1 MLRKSK
7 ESFRSLQGIDK
18 MYSLKATIQFKYL
31 VEKTRFISAVETILN
46 RDYDIGGIVKSVNR
60 TADNHIMYRLDITN
74 SEEPDNRQLIGTI
87 CIKPLLSY
95 TEANRIKIILGR
107 HKNPDYDLSQDYD
120 YKSKDFRRDHRRY
133 EFRLES
139 APSINLSV
147 LIESIKS
154 ELQGIDKKPKK

>member
-18 MYSLKATIQFKYL
+18 MYSLKATIAFKYL
-31 VEKTRFISAVETILN
+31 VEENHFISAVETILN

-60 TADNHIMYRLDITN
+60 TADNHIMHRLDITN

-95 TEANRIKIILGR
+95 TQANRIKIILGR

-120 YKSKDFRRDHRRY
+120 YRSNFRRDHRRY
-133 EFRLES
+133 EIRLKS
-139 APSINLSV
+139 APSINLSG

-154 ELQGIDKKPKK
+154 ELQGIDKKTKK